1 MKDGSGKIKIS
12 APHICIATGSFP
24 TILSDIKGAEYGI
37 TSDDFFSI
45 KTLPKKMVFVG
56 AGYISVEL
64 AGVMD
69 ALGVET
75 HMFTQGSTFLRKFDP
90 MVQDTLTNHYEEM
103 GIIVHKERW
112 FKCKHISDPSGQILK
127 LISNDGS
134 ELEYNELL
142 WAISRGAETREMGFE
157 TLPDLKTD
165 KTGHVVDK
173 YQNST
178 VPGIYALG
186 DVTGQ
191 AELTPIALAAGRK
204 LGNRLS
210 GPPELSEDHLEY
222 DKISTVIFSHPEV
235 GTTK

>member
-24 TILSDIKGAEYGI
+24 TIRSDIKGAEYGI

-90 MVQDTLTNHYEEM
+90 MVQDTLTNH
-103 GIIVHKERW
+103 
-112 FKCKHISDPSGQILK
+112 
-127 LISNDGS
+127 
-134 ELEYNELL
+134 
-142 WAISRGAETREMGFE
+142 
-157 TLPDLKTD
+157 
-165 KTGHVVDK
+165 
-173 YQNST
+173 
-178 VPGIYALG
+178 
-186 DVTGQ
+186 
-191 AELTPIALAAGRK
+191 
-204 LGNRLS
+204 
-210 GPPELSEDHLEY
+210 
-222 DKISTVIFSHPEV
+222 
-235 GTTK
+235 

>member
-1 MKDGSGKIKIS
+1 
-12 APHICIATGSFP
+12 
-24 TILSDIKGAEYGI
+24 
-37 TSDDFFSI
+37 
-45 KTLPKKMVFVG
+45 
-56 AGYISVEL
+56 
-64 AGVMD
+64 
-69 ALGVET
+69 
-75 HMFTQGSTFLRKFDP
+75 
-90 MVQDTLTNHYEEM
+90 
-103 GIIVHKERW
+103 
-112 FKCKHISDPSGQILK
+112 
-127 LISNDGS
+127 
-134 ELEYNELL
+134 
-142 WAISRGAETREMGFE
+142 MGFE

-222 DKISTVIFSHPEV
+222 DKISAVIFSHPET
-235 GTTK
+235 GTTSEAEAIEKYGKENVKVYHTKFSAMFFDVFPPEGKRRSQQSSRSCARARKRRLWVCISYAKELMG